1 MELCASGRYACKVS
15 NDEEIM
21 RVALTGFQF
30 LLQEC
35 YIHCLDVLVLYL
47 QQVRERNSMK
57 QV

>member
-15 NDEEIM
+15 NDGEIM

-47 QQVRERNSMK
+47 QQVSGT
-57 QV
+57 